1 MLVTEQNKKFS
12 IELKKYTK
20 YSERLQIINK
30 KIKENGEM
38 FVCDPFKL
46 DENYSLLL
54 WKNILIVSIDNI
66 TTEIFNKY
74 GKRITSCYSVEEI
87 KKAKKYV
94 ERKKNII
101 SEYF

>member
-1 MLVTEQNKKFS
+1 MLDTEQNKKFS
-12 IELKKYTK
+12 TELKKYTK
-20 YSERLQIINK
+20 FSKKLQIINK

-54 WKNILIVSIDNI
+54 WKNILLVSIDNV

-74 GKRITSCYSVEEI
+74 GKKITSCYSVEEI
-87 KKAKKYV
+87 NKAKEYV
-94 ERKKNII
+94 RRKKSIM
-101 SEYF
+101 